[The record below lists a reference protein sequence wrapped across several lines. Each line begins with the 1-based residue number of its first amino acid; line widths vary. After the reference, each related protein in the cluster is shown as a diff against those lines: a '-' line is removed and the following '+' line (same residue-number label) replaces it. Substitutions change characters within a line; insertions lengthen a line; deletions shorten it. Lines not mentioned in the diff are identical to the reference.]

1 VGENVQLSILIV
13 DDEPAIRK
21 VFTDVVAVREGVLVH
36 EAPGAKEALQLLRS
50 TPVDIAFVDLYMP
63 GVGGM
68 DLLERLRKERPA
80 LEIVMVTAHGTVESA
95 VQALKMGASDYLQKP
110 FKLDHVSLLL
120 ERLRRVRRLQ
130 AENVRLR
137 NELQERYRAQSLVGL
152 TPAMDRC
159 NELIDRVRRDDC
171 TVLLL
176 GESGSG
182 KELAARAIHYEGSR
196 RDRPFV
202 AIDCGALQPSLI
214 ESELFGHVKGAF
226 TGADEDRVG
235 LFEMASGGTAFLDEV
250 GEIPLALQPSLLR
263 TLEEKEVRPLG
274 ATGARAVDVRII
286 AATNRPLE
294 AMVEE
299 GTFRRDLY
307 YRLNVVTIRMP
318 PLRERRDDIPLL
330 VEHFLQ
336 KNTRR
341 GRRSIA
347 RVAPSALE
355 ALSRYAWP
363 GNVRELEHALEH
375 ACTLGRGDQIEVG
388 DLPAAVVHGSPS
400 RGTPEAESIED
411 MEVRAIRKLLD
422 DHRGDTARV
431 AAILGIDRSTLYR
444 KMKRYAI
451 KLRTGTRRK
460 G

>member
-1 VGENVQLSILIV
+1 VSESVRLSILIV

-36 EAPGAKEALQLLRS
+36 EAPGAKEALEILRA

-68 DLLERLRKERPA
+68 DLLERLRRERPA
-80 LEIVMVTAHGTVESA
+80 LEIVMVTAHGTIESA
-95 VQALKMGASDYLQKP
+95 VKALQMGASDYLQKP
-110 FKLDHVSLLL
+110 FKMDHVSLLL

-130 AENVRLR
+130 VENERLR
-137 NELQERYRAQSLVGL
+137 NELKERYRAQSLVGL

-226 TGADEDRVG
+226 TGANEDRMG
-235 LFEMASGGTAFLDEV
+235 LFETASGGTAFLDEV
-250 GEIPLALQPSLLR
+250 GEIPLNLQPSLLR
-263 TLEEKEVRPLG
+263 TLEEKEIRPLG

-299 GTFRRDLY
+299 GTFRRDLF
-307 YRLNVVTIRMP
+307 YRLNVVAIRMP

-330 VEHFLQ
+330 VEHFLH
-336 KNTRR
+336 KKTRP
-341 GRRSIA
+341 GRRSVSRISPA
-347 RVAPSALE
+347 ALA

-375 ACTLGRGDQIEVG
+375 ACTLGRGDQIELG
-388 DLPAAVVHGSPS
+388 DLPAAVVQGSPS
-400 RGTPEAESIED
+400 RGAPEAESFED

-422 DHRGDTARV
+422 DHRGDTAQV

-451 KLRTGTRRK
+451 KLRTGRARR